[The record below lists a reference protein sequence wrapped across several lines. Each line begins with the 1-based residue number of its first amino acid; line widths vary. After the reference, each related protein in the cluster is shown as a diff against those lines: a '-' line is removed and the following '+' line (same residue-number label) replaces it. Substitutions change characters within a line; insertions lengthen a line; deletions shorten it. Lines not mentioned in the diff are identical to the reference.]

1 MTGKK
6 RFELACYKNKLLEY
20 RSGAETDLDNVLQV
34 PTVFLSVSKAQ
45 TAPAADL
52 AKAFGPD
59 AKREEI
65 IQEILRKG
73 EVQVNERERKELLE
87 RVEKEVLELVSS
99 RLVDPETKRVY
110 TTGMIGKALDQLS
123 AASGQQGSTAK
134 QPDKL
139 QQQLQQLQL
148 QQKAGGGTSSGPASG
163 ADTPESS
170 SMYEESSVG
179 TSQADT
185 PAQLPLDEA
194 GKRKPLWTGVVA
206 NKSAKIQAL
215 DAMKALI
222 AWQPIPVMR
231 ARMRLRVT
239 CPTTILK
246 QGARSSAPG
255 GAAAPEKSGSASPA
269 TSKGKGGKGKGKKG
283 KKHTANESDDE
294 EEAGHGPPPMTTTAV
309 STGTVKDRILSY
321 VEQVETQEVLGGDEW
336 EVVGFAEPGA
346 FKGLSEFIGSET
358 KGRGRVEVLDMAVT
372 HEE

>member
-1 MTGKK
+1 M
-6 RFELACYKNKLLEY
+6 
-20 RSGAETDLDNVLQV
+20 
-34 PTVFLSVSKAQ
+34 SKAQ

-59 AKREEI
+59 SKREEI

-99 RLVDPETKRVY
+99 RLVDPTTKRVY

-123 AASGQQGSTAK
+123 AASGQQQQQHGGGK
-134 QPDKL
+134 QPQQQQQL
-139 QQQLQQLQL
+139 HQQLQQLQL
-148 QQKAGGGTSSGPASG
+148 QQKAAAAAGGGAASSSGPASG

-170 SMYEESSVG
+170 ASAYEESSVS
-179 TSQADT
+179 TSQAGT
-185 PAQLPLDEA
+185 PAQLHVLDEKT
-194 GKRKPLWTGVVA
+194 GKRKPHWTGVVA

-222 AWQPIPVMR
+222 AWQPVPVMR
-231 ARMRLRVT
+231 ARMRLRIT
-239 CPTTILK
+239 CPTAALK
-246 QGARSSAPG
+246 QTVRSSALELSSAGP
-255 GAAAPEKSGSASPA
+255 AIQESSNNASPA
-269 TSKGKGGKGKGKKG
+269 PSKGKGKGKGKNKKG
-283 KKHTANESDDE
+283 KKHAADESDAEDE
-294 EEAGHGPPPMTTTAV
+294 PGQSGQPGQPPAAA
-309 STGTVKDRILSY
+309 GTVKDRILSY
-321 VEQVETQEVLGGDEW
+321 VEQVESQEVLGGEEW